1 MPKNIKGGKG
11 AKKAKNKQGDVV
23 EKINNGP
30 APIHNIEE
38 GLEYAKINKKL
49 GNGYYANL
57 ETQGR
62 EVFVF
67 KRGAFNSRRFRA
79 TQLRFEVGSI
89 ILVAHR
95 QWDNK
100 WKNGLYKADDP
111 TQKREQVDLVHLYSS
126 SQINELKRKQ
136 ELPEWM
142 YVMNDDEKNEVDD
155 GGFVFGETE
164 EGNNKIETEIDIDD
178 I

>member
-11 AKKAKNKQGDVV
+11 AKKAKNKQGDNV

-30 APIHNIEE
+30 APLHDLEE

-49 GNGYYANL
+49 GNGYYANI
-57 ETQGR
+57 ETKGR

-67 KRGAFNSRRFRA
+67 KRGAFNSKKFKA
-79 TQLRFEVGSI
+79 TQLRFDVGSI
-89 ILVAHR
+89 ILIAHR

-100 WKNGLYKADDP
+100 WKNNLYSADDP
-111 TQKREQVDLVHLYSS
+111 SQKREQVDLVHLYSS
-126 SQINELKRKQ
+126 SQIQELKRKK

-142 YVMNDDEKNEVDD
+142 CNVNKQDDENDSENIVED
-155 GGFVFGETE
+155 GFVFGENE
-164 EGNNKIETEIDIDD
+164 NNDHEIDIDD